1 MSEKI
6 LKELDAEGL
15 RNIFLKYT
23 RKAFNSLPKI
33 DNPRIL
39 DIGCGTGQ
47 PSLELLKLSD
57 GEVYGIDIDQGALEK
72 FKLKIK
78 QNELSERLRIYN
90 RSIYSTHFDD
100 DMFDI
105 IWEEG
110 VLHLLNIDIALTEC
124 RRLLKLNGFMVSGE
138 TNSWAGRSL
147 RKFPKF
153 GFKLIKEINWERE
166 CWWTEYY
173 APLEEKIKILK
184 NKYGNI
190 ENIEQI
196 RRHLKEIEMVKKNPS
211 KFDCTTYIMQK
222 IK

>member
-15 RNIFLKYT
+15 RNNFLKYT

-57 GEVYGIDIDQGALEK
+57 GEIYGIDIDQDALDK
-72 FKLKIK
+72 LKLKIK
-78 QNELSERLRIYN
+78 QNGLSDRLRIYN
-90 RSIYSTHFDD
+90 YSIYNTQFDD
-100 DMFDI
+100 EMFDI

-110 VLHLLNIDIALTEC
+110 VLHLLKIEKALAEC
-124 RRLLKLNGFMVSGE
+124 KRVLKINGFMVTGE
-138 TNSWAGRSL
+138 TTSWAGKSL
-147 RKFPKF
+147 KIFPKF
-153 GFKLIKEINWERE
+153 GFKLIKEIKWERE

-173 APLEEKIKILK
+173 APLEKKIKILK

-190 ENIEQI
+190 EKIEQI
-196 RRHLKEIEMVKKNPS
+196 RRHLKEIEMVRKNPS